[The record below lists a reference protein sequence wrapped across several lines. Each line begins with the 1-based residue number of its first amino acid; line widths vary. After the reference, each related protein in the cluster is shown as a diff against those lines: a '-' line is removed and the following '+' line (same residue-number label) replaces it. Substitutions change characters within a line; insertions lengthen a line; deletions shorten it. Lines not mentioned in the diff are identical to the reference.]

1 MKLKYF
7 ISFFALVA
15 LLVSCSD
22 DDAMTLL
29 DEIQVSSSYVSIDVA
44 GGSNTITL
52 NAKEAWTFDEAE

>member
-15 LLVSCSD
+15 LLSACSD
-22 DDAMTLL
+22 DDAITLL
-29 DEIQVSSSYVSIDVA
+29 EEIQVSSSYVSIDEA

-52 NAKEAWTFDEAE
+52 KG